1 VTLYTLILAGGRGSR
16 LGQVHKGEIRIG
28 GRSLFARVSEM
39 LPDTNLLVSTG
50 PIESRS
56 FDKGVPLPD
65 SSTTFAG
72 PIAGISAATLYLR
85 GRAQTGDHLLTVAI
99 DTPFLP
105 ADYAARMQ
113 QALIPGAVAAY
124 AVWGDAF
131 YPTNAIYS
139 LSALLDAAVPD
150 SPKRLLCNLD
160 AQKVD
165 WTSLSAENPFSNLN
179 DLADLIALGR
189 RASAGK

>member
-16 LGQVHKGEIRIG
+16 LGQVRKGDIRIG

-56 FDKGVPLPD
+56 FDKGVLLPD
-65 SSTTFAG
+65 SSATFAG
-72 PIAGISAATLYLR
+72 PIAGITAATQYLR
-85 GRAQTGDHLLTVAI
+85 DRVQTGDRLLTVAI

-113 QALIPGAVAAY
+113 EALNHQGSNAAY

-139 LSALLDAAVPD
+139 LSALLDAPIPD
-150 SPKRLLCNLD
+150 SPKRLLRSLE
-160 AQKVD
+160 AIKVD

-179 DLADLIALGR
+179 DLTDLMALGR
-189 RASAGK
+189 RAR